1 MTSIVR
7 AERVADCPF
16 SIAAEYAVNFL
27 KRDAGEA
34 GRFTVHLGALR
45 RRVTFSFGVHYDV
58 GDGARGMNEIHFT
71 WSARSRWL
79 PDLAG
84 VLRLAI
90 ASHRSTEV
98 VLAGTYEPPLGPL
111 GRVFDSVLGR
121 RFAAATANDFVE
133 RVAGSLET
141 EERAFRAAHPP
152 AS

>member
-16 SIAAEYAVNFL
+16 SIAADYAADFL
-27 KRDAGEA
+27 KRDADEG
-34 GRFTVHLGALR
+34 GRLTVHLGVLR

-58 GDGARGMNEIHFT
+58 DNGARGQDEFHFA

-79 PDLAG
+79 PDLVG
-84 VLRLAI
+84 VLQFGI
-90 ASHRSTEV
+90 ASYKETRV

-111 GRVFDSVLGR
+111 GWILDTVVGHRL
-121 RFAAATANDFVE
+121 AEATANDFVA
-133 RVAGSLET
+133 RVAAALEA
-141 EERAFRAAHPP
+141 EERAFRARHPS